1 MLIST
6 EPEQM
11 MTDQEDDQLRS
22 ERKAMDKS
30 TIKYILK
37 RLAISV
43 VTLFVIVLVLFLL
56 IKLMPGT
63 PFNDEKLTAEQK
75 EVIFKAYGLDKPVI
89 EQFFIYV
96 GNMLKGDFGISYA
109 IQRNMPVAS
118 LVNPRIPISFGLGI
132 GAVIIGTFFG
142 VILGIVAAL
151 NRNHFWDTF
160 ATILSVIGVS
170 IPSFVFCLLLLL
182 IFGVQIPVLPVL
194 YNNSHPFESSV
205 IPMIALSMGVIANV
219 ARFSRTEMIEV
230 LDSEYIQL
238 AEAKGISRSHLIWHH
253 AIRNCLIP
261 VITVLGPIIVGLM
274 TGSMVIEKICA
285 IPGLGSLLVKAIE
298 VRDYNVIL
306 AVSFLYS
313 VLYIVV
319 MLIIDVLYGIIDPR
333 IRLGKEAD
341 A

>member
-1 MLIST
+1 
-6 EPEQM
+6 
-11 MTDQEDDQLRS
+11 
-22 ERKAMDKS
+22 MDKS

-43 VTLFVIVLVLFLL
+43 VTLFVILLVLFLL

-75 EVIFKAYGLDKPVI
+75 ALIYEAYGLDKPVF
-89 EQFFIYV
+89 EQFFIYI

-109 IQRNMPVAS
+109 IQRNMPVAN

-151 NRNHFWDTF
+151 NRNHFWDSF
-160 ATILSVIGVS
+160 ATVLSVIGVS
-170 IPSFVFCLLLLL
+170 IPSFVFCLMLLLV
-182 IFGVQIPVLPVL
+182 FGVQIPVLPVL
-194 YNNSHPFESSV
+194 YNNVKPLESSI
-205 IPMIALSMGVIANV
+205 IPMVALSMGVIANV

-230 LDSEYIQL
+230 LDSEYILL

-319 MLIIDVLYGIIDPR
+319 MLLIDVLYGIIDPR
-333 IRLGKEAD
+333 IRLGKESD

>member
-1 MLIST
+1 
-6 EPEQM
+6 
-11 MTDQEDDQLRS
+11 MTGFLVS
-22 ERKAMDKS
+22 EFDHQIQGWSENERILMDKS

-43 VTLFVIVLVLFLL
+43 VTLFVILLVLFLL

-75 EVIFKAYGLDKPVI
+75 ELIYEAYGLDKPVF
-89 EQFFIYV
+89 EQFFIYI

-109 IQRNMPVAS
+109 IQRNMPVAN

-132 GAVIIGTFFG
+132 GAVIVGTFFG

-160 ATILSVIGVS
+160 ATVLSVIGVS

-182 IFGVQIPVLPVL
+182 VFGVQIPVLPVL
-194 YNNSHPFESSV
+194 YNNAHPFESSV

-238 AEAKGISRSHLIWHH
+238 AEAKGISRRHLILHH

-313 VLYIVV
+313 VLYIAV

-333 IRLGKEAD
+333 IRLGKESEA
-341 A
+341 

>member
-1 MLIST
+1 
-6 EPEQM
+6 M

-238 AEAKGISRSHLIWHH
+238 AQAKGISRSHLIWHH

>member
-238 AEAKGISRSHLIWHH
+238 AQAKGISRSHLIWHH